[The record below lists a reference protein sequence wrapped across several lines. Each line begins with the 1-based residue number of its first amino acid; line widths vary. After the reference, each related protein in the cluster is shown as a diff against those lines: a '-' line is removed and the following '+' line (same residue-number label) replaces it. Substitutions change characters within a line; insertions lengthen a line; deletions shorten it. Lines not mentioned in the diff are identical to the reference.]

1 MCQSEGPSIVLS
13 SLECSEKTDSGI
25 LGYSQQNHIL
35 FKADIQIEIEC
46 SS

>member
-1 MCQSEGPSIVLS
+1 MSQSEGLSIVLS
-13 SLECSEKTDSGI
+13 SLECFEKTDSGI

-35 FKADIQIEIEC
+35 FKAEIEIEIEC